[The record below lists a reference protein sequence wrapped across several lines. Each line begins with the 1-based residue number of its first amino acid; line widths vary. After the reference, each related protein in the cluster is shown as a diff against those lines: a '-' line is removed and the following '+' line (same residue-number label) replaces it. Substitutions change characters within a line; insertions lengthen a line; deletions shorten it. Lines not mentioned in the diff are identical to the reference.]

1 MICTPDYKYLDA
13 KKIVEEL
20 DEENEKEA
28 LTKYYIEKQESQIKE
43 QELETIKYKNF
54 FFKLNQFLPK

>member
-28 LTKYYIEKQESQIKE
+28 LIKYYIEKQESQIKE
-43 QELETIKYKNF
+43 QEHETI
-54 FFKLNQFLPK
+54 